1 MAASITIVGLGPGEW
16 HDLTL
21 QAYAVLARAAAEGQT
36 VYFRTL
42 IHPTVERLR
51 TEITELRCESFDHYY
66 DESQNWETLYQ
77 QIAEKIC
84 TLAEAQPVIY
94 AVPGHPLIGEASV
107 QRVLTLA
114 RERGLSTSIVAGVSF
129 LEPVCTVLELD
140 PLEAGT
146 QLFDATTLAAL
157 GDDEV
162 AGKIIPTL
170 PLLVGQVYNRRLAS
184 AVKLVLSEVYPD
196 EWPVKLVRAAGVGDD
211 ETVVTL
217 PLYELDR
224 GTSLANHLSTL
235 YVPPVDEL
243 TALRLPE
250 TLRYITMRLRREP
263 DGCPWDRKQTHQS
276 LTRYVIEETYEVVE
290 ALEENDME
298 KQGGEFAIGD
308 VFEHVNAKL
317 IRRHPH
323 VFGEIEVSGSE
334 QVLVNWEE
342 IKKQERIAAGRDVK
356 EESVLDGVPL
366 AAPALIVAQE
376 YQKRAA
382 RIGFEF
388 SSVEDLLKKVQE
400 EIRELQEATS
410 PEHRREEMGDILF
423 MVAKAALWLDIDAE
437 EALRRANRKFRQR
450 FQKVEEI
457 IRQEERTIASYGD
470 EEWGELWERA
480 KR

>member
-21 QAYAVLARAAAEGQT
+21 QAYAVVAQAAAAGQT

-51 TEITELRCESFDHYY
+51 AEITGLRCESFDHYY

-77 QIAEKIC
+77 QIAEEVC

-114 RERGLSTSIVAGVSF
+114 REQDLSTSIVAGVSF
-129 LEPVCTVLELD
+129 LEPVCTALELD

-263 DGCPWDRKQTHQS
+263 GGWSWGRQK
-276 LTRYVIEETYEVVE
+276 
-290 ALEENDME
+290 ND
-298 KQGGEFAIGD
+298 
-308 VFEHVNAKL
+308 HTL
-317 IRRHPH
+317 IPA
-323 VFGEIEVSGSE
+323 VLEVSPRGVGATGDKETE
-334 QVLVNWEE
+334 Q
-342 IKKQERIAAGRDVK
+342 
-356 EESVLDGVPL
+356 
-366 AAPALIVAQE
+366 
-376 YQKRAA
+376 
-382 RIGFEF
+382 
-388 SSVEDLLKKVQE
+388 
-400 EIRELQEATS
+400 
-410 PEHRREEMGDILF
+410 
-423 MVAKAALWLDIDAE
+423 
-437 EALRRANRKFRQR
+437 
-450 FQKVEEI
+450 
-457 IRQEERTIASYGD
+457 
-470 EEWGELWERA
+470 
-480 KR
+480 

>member
-1 MAASITIVGLGPGEW
+1 VKALCELRGLNTIMAASITIVGLGPGEW

-21 QAYAVLARAAAEGQT
+21 QAYTILARAAAEGQT

-129 LEPVCTVLELD
+129 LEPVCTALELD

-250 TLRYITMRLRREP
+250 TLRYITMRLRRGAGGWP
-263 DGCPWDRKQTHQS
+263 LGRQKGRGGGGGRRWDFGGGR
-276 LTRYVIEETYEVVE
+276 VI
-290 ALEENDME
+290 
-298 KQGGEFAIGD
+298 
-308 VFEHVNAKL
+308 
-317 IRRHPH
+317 
-323 VFGEIEVSGSE
+323 
-334 QVLVNWEE
+334 
-342 IKKQERIAAGRDVK
+342 
-356 EESVLDGVPL
+356 
-366 AAPALIVAQE
+366 
-376 YQKRAA
+376 
-382 RIGFEF
+382 
-388 SSVEDLLKKVQE
+388 
-400 EIRELQEATS
+400 
-410 PEHRREEMGDILF
+410 
-423 MVAKAALWLDIDAE
+423 
-437 EALRRANRKFRQR
+437 
-450 FQKVEEI
+450 
-457 IRQEERTIASYGD
+457 
-470 EEWGELWERA
+470 
-480 KR
+480 